1 MLNLCNSGHDE
12 ICFEGHT
19 CPFCEAIKKSEKEV
33 DDLNSVVSSLKDDVS
48 SVEEKVRDLEDQL
61 TSLRE
66 RGDLA

>member
-1 MLNLCNSGHDE
+1 MLNLCDSGHDE
-12 ICFEGHT
+12 ICFVGHT
-19 CPFCEAIKKSEKEV
+19 CPFCKAIKTSEKEV

-61 TSLRE
+61 ASLRE